1 MDIII
6 ALEKMIVN
14 DIEDETLGP
23 LIINPGDEGVITGT
37 GDYPNGKAF
46 EVNINGDQIF
56 LYGIS
61 PKLWKFK
68 EGEC

>member
-1 MDIII
+1 MTTIV
-6 ALEKMIVN
+6 AVQKMIVD
-14 DIEDETLGP
+14 DIEDNSLGP
-23 LIINPGDEGVITGT
+23 LVINHGDEGLITGT

-61 PKLWKFK
+61 PKLWAFK
-68 EGEC
+68 KEE